1 MTQTHELRGRQTAAA
16 VAESCATHEA
26 QGGAGHA
33 IAYRQL
39 LQFAADLRA
48 VSDAGRVALAADE
61 PDETAGRWKD
71 AVAALIE
78 HRFAARRIPL
88 PAWVEACAGHPDDP
102 WEPQRDE
109 IPLWFP
115 ADLAEVAE
123 PFLRRGVLIEA
134 SELD

>member
-1 MTQTHELRGRQTAAA
+1 MKQEDELRGRHAAAA

-26 QGGAGHA
+26 QGGVGHA

-48 VSDAGRVALAADE
+48 VSDAGQVALAADE
-61 PDETAGRWKD
+61 PHETAGRWKD

-78 HRFAARRIPL
+78 HRFAARRVPL
-88 PAWVEACAGHPDDP
+88 PAWVDACVGRPDDP
-102 WEPQRDE
+102 WEPQRDAT
-109 IPLWFP
+109 PLWFP
-115 ADLAEVAE
+115 VNLAAVPE

-134 SELD
+134 SELG